1 MKKTL
6 IAITTA
12 AALGLGMPLAHAA
25 KNENSVP
32 TYKNGYF
39 GVYTGWPD
47 ALGGQYTKPG
57 TFGPGSYLRL
67 GVGIPAFYQA
77 FGIDLSGDA
86 LFNTVRFGSQG
97 KMRLGG
103 GLNIGF
109 LDSGNTFTHS
119 SNVFAYPHFLA
130 NFSMMFNPHLQG
142 FVEPEVGPLFVS
154 HGYGTTARVA
164 VKVGLNFTP

>member
-1 MKKTL
+1 MRKTVF
-6 IAITTA
+6 AIVSV
-12 AALGLGMPLAHAA
+12 AALGLAMPFAHAA
-25 KNENSVP
+25 GTTGSVP
-32 TYKNGYF
+32 TYRGGYF

-47 ALGGQYTKPG
+47 ALGGQYTMKG

-77 FGIDLSGDA
+77 FGVDLSGDA
-86 LFNTVRFGSQG
+86 LFNTVRFSPQG

-109 LDSGNTFTHS
+109 LNTDNSFTRQ
-119 SNVFAYPHFLA
+119 SNLFVYPHFDA

-142 FVEPEVGPLFVS
+142 FVEPELGPLFVS
-154 HGYGTTARVA
+154 RGYGTTARLA